1 MKVIKEPTVLGSY
14 SPILTLKSHV
24 GSFPA
29 INRVLLSLVIW
40 RVLTSVRDR
49 PFKNFFCYVVVKMTD
64 QLTADEFLKLEK
76 VNKEESR
83 IIGGKNQSKNQYE
96 DLLPYDRTLIT
107 LSDEEYINA
116 SDMSKVFPNLIVW
129 FYFATFLLKSVS
141 NLKFAVSLSFK
152 PDRKPARDQWTTQS
166 QHFGK
171 CAAK

>member
-1 MKVIKEPTVLGSY
+1 
-14 SPILTLKSHV
+14 
-24 GSFPA
+24 
-29 INRVLLSLVIW
+29 
-40 RVLTSVRDR
+40 
-49 PFKNFFCYVVVKMTD
+49 MTD

-96 DLLPYDRTLIT
+96 DLLPCDRTLIT

-152 PDRKPARDQWTTQS
+152 PDRKPARDQWTTQF
-166 QHFGK
+166 QLFGK